1 MKNRV
6 TIRDVAQAAGVSG
19 ATVSYVLNNV
29 KKVSE
34 ETSRRVHEAVDELG
48 YYPDYTAIS
57 LSKKKSNLIGVVAP
71 FISNAPASVF
81 ENNQYYDHF
90 LSGVESV
97 SRAHH
102 FDTMISGVTDPVE
115 CINWVKKRNLD
126 GLILIGSLSDD
137 LFQVIRKVDLPIICI
152 DIYEDHAEQYV
163 NVRIDDEA
171 GGYLAA
177 KHLLE
182 LGHREIAFL
191 ATSLQDSSV
200 EQMRFAGFQR
210 AFEEFQVNANEDM
223 VFELKDLTFSNG
235 YDWGVRFVEQQLSC
249 TAAVTVSDHIAI
261 GAMKGLSKH
270 SVSVPDDFSI
280 IGFDDLAISQ
290 YITPEL
296 TTVRQNI
303 FEKGSIAADQ
313 LIQSIEHQH
322 QSDNSNT
329 MIQLPVEL
337 VVRGSTK
344 EI

>member
-6 TIRDVAQAAGVSG
+6 TIRDVARAAGVSG

-34 ETSRRVHEAVDELG
+34 ETSRRIHEAVEELG

-126 GLILIGSLSDD
+126 GLILIGSLSEE
-137 LFQVIRKVDLPIICI
+137 LYQVIRKVELPIICI
-152 DIYEDHAEQYV
+152 DIYEEHAEQYV

-200 EQMRFAGFQR
+200 EQMRFKGFQR
-210 AFEEFQVNANEDM
+210 AFEEFNVNVNEDL

-235 YDWGVRFVEQQLSC
+235 YDWGVRFVQEQLSC

-270 SVSVPDDFSI
+270 GVSVPDDFSI

-322 QSDNSNT
+322 QSEHSKT
-329 MIQLPVEL
+329 LIQLPVEL

-344 EI
+344 EN